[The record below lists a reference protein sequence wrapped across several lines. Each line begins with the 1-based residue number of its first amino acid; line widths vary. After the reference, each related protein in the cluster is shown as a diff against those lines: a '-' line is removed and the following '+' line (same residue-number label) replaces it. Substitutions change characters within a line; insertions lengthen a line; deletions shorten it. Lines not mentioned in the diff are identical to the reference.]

1 MKTQINKL
9 VEKKMKS
16 NTEVEQ
22 NNFKTAVEQ
31 FINQMK
37 TVMQDIGDSNSSHK
51 LKAAKNPASTR

>member
-1 MKTQINKL
+1 
-9 VEKKMKS
+9 MKS